1 MELWDRMSNALDKSF
16 QTSKEL
22 FEKAGDRARDLGERG
37 VVRFEIMQ
45 LESQV
50 EKLIGKLGAR
60 AYELFIKEGKASVTK
75 TSAGV
80 KDLLEQISDLEARVT
95 EKESALA
102 KMKAAGNSTENGPN
116 GQQSPKE

>member
-1 MELWDRMSNALDKSF
+1 MELWDRLSNALDKGF
-16 QTSKEL
+16 QSSKEL

-60 AYELFIKEGKASVTK
+60 AYELFIKEGKSSVTK
-75 TSAGV
+75 SSAGV
-80 KDLLEQISDLEARVT
+80 KDLLEQIAGLEARIT

-102 KMKAAGNSTENGPN
+102 KMKASEEPAGDEEKPTEP
-116 GQQSPKE
+116 PKE

>member
-1 MELWDRMSNALDKSF
+1 MELWDRLSNALDKGF
-16 QTSKEL
+16 QSSKEL

-75 TSAGV
+75 SSAGV
-80 KDLLEQISDLEARVT
+80 KDLLEQIAGLEARIT

-102 KMKAAGNSTENGPN
+102 QMKASGEPTGDGKAEEP
-116 GQQSPKE
+116 PKE

>member
-1 MELWDRMSNALDKSF
+1 MELWDRVSNALDKGF

-45 LESQV
+45 LENQV

-60 AYELFIKEGKASVTK
+60 AYELFIKEGKSSVTK
-75 TSAGV
+75 SSAGV
-80 KDLLEQISDLEARVT
+80 KDLLEEIAQLEARIT
-95 EKESALA
+95 EKESTLA
-102 KMKAAGNSTENGPN
+102 KMKASGDAPGG
-116 GQQSPKE
+116 GDAKEGGAE

>member
-1 MELWDRMSNALDKSF
+1 MEFWDRLSNALDKGF
-16 QTSKEL
+16 QSSKEL

-60 AYELFIKEGKASVTK
+60 AYELFIKEGKSSVTK
-75 TSAGV
+75 SSAGV
-80 KDLLEQISDLEARVT
+80 KDLLEQIAKLEAKIT
-95 EKESALA
+95 EKESTLS
-102 KMKAAGNSTENGPN
+102 KMKATEEAAQTEESEG
-116 GQQSPKE
+116 KE